1 MSPEDPLL
9 DADTVSK
16 TAVHVT
22 GSFRIGIDVG
32 GTFTDVVA
40 VRNDEPPRLFKTPST
55 PSDPS
60 EAVLVGL
67 GMVADSY
74 NLSVGELVGATRI
87 LIHGTTVAT
96 NILIERTGAK
106 VGLLTTEGFRDI
118 LEVREGFKEDR
129 YNLRV
134 DPLEPLVPRYL
145 RLTVPERVRAD
156 GRVERDLDL
165 SEVERALDMFESEE
179 VEALAVCFLFSF
191 RNPEHERA
199 AAELIRGRFPDA
211 FLSVSSD
218 VLPQIKEF
226 DRVSTTA
233 VNSYVG
239 PMYSDYL
246 GRLGKRLTELQR
258 NTKGPA
264 ATMLIMQSN
273 GGVMPLEESRRF
285 PVRAILSGPAGG
297 VSGAA
302 HYGSLV
308 DEHRVI
314 GLDMGGTS
322 TDISIVVDGSPH
334 TTGETFEAG
343 WKIAVPIID
352 VTTLGA
358 GGGSVASV
366 DPGGILRVG
375 PESAGADPGPA
386 CYGRGGTAATV
397 TDAALVLGYLDPSGF
412 LGGEQLLDV
421 GLARATV
428 ERLSGP
434 LDLTPESAASGVLEV
449 VSTTVAEGI
458 RVKAAESGVDP
469 RGFAL
474 VAFGGAAGLVATG
487 VARKLGVER
496 VVVPAEGP
504 LLSAYG
510 MLSTDVRYD
519 LSRSHPT
526 DLTQTALNGVRT
538 VLREL
543 ADEGRAML
551 EGREELSET
560 AVHLSA
566 DMRYSDQMYEV
577 NVPLPD
583 PSMDDGALIAVWK
596 DNLHRKYEELYSYSQ
611 HGLDIRLVTLR
622 ATAVGTLPRIDAT
635 NRRVPETAA
644 PKRESRPV
652 YVDGWRD
659 VPVVRLDGEL
669 RGDGVVGPA
678 ILESDYNT
686 VVLEAGDVAEPDG
699 RGGVQIAVAT
709 PIGASG
715 GPDAA
720 DTDPITTA
728 VVERRLD
735 SIAVEMMEVM
745 LHTSLSQIL
754 NASRDYSTAILDAQG
769 QLVAQGEGIPVHISA
784 LPIAGAA
791 VREYFGD
798 DIHDGDVFILN
809 DPYFG
814 GSHLPDVTIL
824 RPVFWQGELRYMTVN
839 RAHHS
844 DIGGG
849 THGGYNPSATEIF
862 HEGLRLP
869 PLRIVDRGRPLY
881 DLLRMMSVNTRY
893 PEGFIGDLNA
903 QMGSVEIAAKRVA
916 DLLTDYGSAKLDATV
931 AQIMDA
937 AESQVRRFISEWP
950 DGEYFGETFVDD
962 DGFDA
967 KMIPIRARV
976 IIRGDEMTVDLSGSG
991 EQVTGFLNSAYANT
1005 RSIVHA
1011 TVMYLA
1017 PSDLPKNEGS
1027 MRPVQVIAPKGL
1039 IVNALPPA
1047 PVTMSTNHVAEEIAE
1062 AMFLA
1067 LAEAV
1072 PHAVNAGFGRRLRY
1086 AITGTDPARDKP
1098 FLWHFFLGRP
1108 GGGASLEHD
1117 GWSNIGELNS
1127 VGAIRAPSIE
1137 VTEDRFPL
1145 FVRRNELRPDSGGKG
1160 KRRGGLGS
1168 ICEIVYLG
1176 SDVARLN
1183 TAGDG
1188 IVNPPPGVLG
1198 GKPGLPHH
1206 YTIVSD
1212 GIETDLRSK
1221 QTGVL
1226 VRPGDV
1232 IRVNSAGGG
1241 GVGDAQERETER
1253 VKNDRRNG
1261 YIT

>member
-1 MSPEDPLL
+1 VASQEPSHLDP
-9 DADTVSK
+9 T
-16 TAVHVT
+16 
-22 GSFRIGIDVG
+22 FRIGIDVG

-40 VRNDEPPRLFKTPST
+40 VRSNEPPRLFKTPST

-67 GMVADSY
+67 GLVADSY
-74 NLSVGELVGATRI
+74 GLSLATLLGATRI

-96 NILIERTGAK
+96 NTLIERNGAR

-134 DPLEPLVPRYL
+134 DPLAPLVPRHL
-145 RLTVPERVRAD
+145 RLTADERVRSD
-156 GRVERDLDL
+156 GRVERELDL
-165 SEVERALDMFESEE
+165 ASVELALDAFESQG

-191 RNPEHERA
+191 RNPAHERA
-199 AAELIRGRFPDA
+199 VADLIRARFPDT
-211 FLSVSSD
+211 FLSVSSE

-239 PMYSDYL
+239 PVYSRYL
-246 GRLGKRLTELQR
+246 GKLGERLAEV
-258 NTKGPA
+258 KGPKNGPA
-264 ATMLIMQSN
+264 GEMLIMQSS
-273 GGVMPLEESRRF
+273 GGVMPLDESRQF

-302 HYGSLV
+302 YYGALV

-322 TDISIVVDGSPH
+322 TDISIVVDGSPN

-343 WKIAVPIID
+343 WKIAVPMVD

-366 DPGGILRVG
+366 DGGGILRVG

-386 CYGRGGTAATV
+386 CYGNGGTDPTV
-397 TDAALVLGYLDPSGF
+397 TDAALVSGYLDPSGF
-412 LGGEQLLDV
+412 LGGRQSLNA
-421 GLARATV
+421 GLAREAIG
-428 ERLSGP
+428 RLAAP
-434 LDLTPESAASGVLEV
+434 LGLSPEEAASGVLEV

-458 RVKAAESGVDP
+458 RVKAAQSGVDP

-474 VAFGGAAGLVATG
+474 VAFGGAAGLVAAS
-487 VARKLGVER
+487 VSRKLGVER

-519 LSRSHPT
+519 LSRSHPAELAAT
-526 DLTQTALNGVRT
+526 SIKGVRA
-538 VLREL
+538 VLGEL
-543 ADEGRAML
+543 AAEGHAML
-551 EGREELSET
+551 GGRPELT
-560 AVHLSA
+560 GAAVRLSA

-577 NVPLPD
+577 NVSLPD
-583 PSMDDGALIAVWK
+583 LALEDSAFMAAWK
-596 DNLHRKYEELYSYSQ
+596 DNLHRRYEELYSYSQ
-611 HGLDIRLVTLR
+611 PDLDISLVTLR
-622 ATAVGTLPRIDAT
+622 ATAVGTLPRIKSGSRSGPKLPAQSHT
-635 NRRVPETAA
+635 TRRVYIGDW
-644 PKRESRPV
+644 S
-652 YVDGWRD
+652 D
-659 VPVVRLDGEL
+659 VPVIRLDGEFPP
-669 RGDGVVGPA
+669 DGVVGPA
-678 ILESDYNT
+678 MLESDYNT
-686 VVLEAGDVAEPDG
+686 VVLEAGDRAESDG
-699 RGGVQIAVAT
+699 QGGVRIAVAEQT
-709 PIGASG
+709 DASDAPGA
-715 GPDAA
+715 
-720 DTDPITTA
+720 TDPITTA

-745 LHTSLSQIL
+745 LRTSLSQIL

-791 VREYFGD
+791 VRDYFGD
-798 DIHDGDVFILN
+798 DINDGDVFILN

-824 RPVFWQGELRYMTVN
+824 RPVFWEGELRYMTVN

-869 PLRIVDRGRPLY
+869 PLRIVEKGRSLY
-881 DLLRMMSVNTRY
+881 DLLRMMSINTRY
-893 PEGFIGDLNA
+893 PEGFLGDLNA
-903 QMGSVEIAAKRVA
+903 QMGSVEIAARRIA
-916 DLLTDYGSAKLDATV
+916 DLLTDYGPERLSATV
-931 AQIMDA
+931 GEIMDA
-937 AESQVRRFISEWP
+937 AESQVRQFISAWP
-950 DGEYFGETFVDD
+950 DGEYAGETFVDD

-967 KMIPIRARV
+967 KMIPIRATV
-976 IIRGDEMTVDLSGSG
+976 TIRGDEMTVDLSGSG
-991 EQVTGFLNSAYANT
+991 KQVTGFLNSAYANT

-1027 MRPVQVIAPKGL
+1027 MRPVKVIAPKGL

-1067 LAEAV
+1067 LADAV

-1086 AITGTDPARDKP
+1086 AITGADPRREKP

-1117 GWSNIGELNS
+1117 GWSNVGELNS

-1145 FVRRNELRPDSGGKG
+1145 FVRRNELRPDSGGPG
-1160 KRRGGLGS
+1160 RRRGGLGS
-1168 ICEIVYLG
+1168 ICEIVYEG

-1188 IVNPPPGVLG
+1188 IINPPPGVLG
-1198 GKPGLPHH
+1198 GEPGLPHI
-1206 YTIVSD
+1206 YSIVSGD
-1212 GIETDLRSK
+1212 TETPLRSK

-1226 VRPGDV
+1226 VKPGDV
-1232 IRVNSAGGG
+1232 IRVLSAGGG
-1241 GVGDAQERETER
+1241 GVGNPAEREPER
-1253 VKNDRRNG
+1253 VEDDRLNG
-1261 YIT
+1261 YVT

>member
-1 MSPEDPLL
+1 MSRKRPIPSTDP
-9 DADTVSK
+9 
-16 TAVHVT
+16 
-22 GSFRIGIDVG
+22 SFRIGIDVG

-40 VRNDEPPRLFKTPST
+40 VRDDEPPRLFKTPST

-60 EAVLVGL
+60 QAVLTGL
-67 GMVADSY
+67 RMVADSY
-74 NLSVGELVGATRI
+74 ALSLQELVVALRI

-96 NILIERTGAK
+96 NTLIERKGAR
-106 VGLLTTEGFRDI
+106 VGLLTTEGFRDV

-129 YNLRV
+129 YNLRM

-156 GRVERDLDL
+156 GRVEQALD
-165 SEVERALDMFESEE
+165 SADVERALDAFESEG
-179 VEALAVCFLFSF
+179 VDALAVCFLFSF
-191 RNPEHERA
+191 RNPEHELA
-199 AAELIRGRFPDA
+199 AAELVRARFPDA

-239 PMYSDYL
+239 PVYSDYL
-246 GRLGKRLTELQR
+246 GRLGSRLAELQG
-258 NTKGPA
+258 NAPGPA
-264 ATMLIMQSN
+264 GGMLIMQSN
-273 GGVMPLEESRRF
+273 GGVMPLAQSRQF

-322 TDISIVVDGSPH
+322 TDISIVVDGVAH
-334 TTGETFEAG
+334 TTSETFEAG
-343 WKIAVPIID
+343 WKIAVPMID

-358 GGGSVASV
+358 GGGSIATVG
-366 DPGGILRVG
+366 PGGILRVG

-386 CYGRGGTAATV
+386 CYGRGGTSPTV
-397 TDAALVLGYLDPSGF
+397 TDAAVVLGHLNAAGFLAGRNPLDP
-412 LGGEQLLDV
+412 
-421 GLARATV
+421 GLAREAIGQ
-428 ERLSGP
+428 LSGP
-434 LDLTPESAASGVLEV
+434 LGLSTEEAASGVREV
-449 VSTTVAEGI
+449 VSTAVAEGI
-458 RVKAAESGVDP
+458 RVKAARSGIDP

-474 VAFGGAAGLVATG
+474 VAFGGAAGLVATT
-487 VARKLGVER
+487 VARKLGVGR

-504 LLSAYG
+504 VLSAYG
-510 MLSTDVRYD
+510 MLATDVRYD

-526 DLTQTALNGVRT
+526 DLTHAALDGVRAA
-538 VLREL
+538 LREL
-543 ADEGRAML
+543 GDQGRTML
-551 EGREELSET
+551 EGRPELSDT
-560 AVHLSA
+560 AVDLSA

-583 PSMDDGALIAVWK
+583 LSLDDDAFMAEWK
-596 DNLHRKYEELYSYSQ
+596 GNLHRRYEKLYSYSQ
-611 HGLDIRLVTLR
+611 QDLDIRLVTLR
-622 ATAVGTLPRIDAT
+622 ATAVGRLPRIGAA
-635 NRRVPETAA
+635 NRSANKTAA
-644 PKRESRPV
+644 QAAGSRRI
-652 YVDGWRD
+652 YLDGWVD
-659 VPVVRLDGEL
+659 VPVVRLDGGL
-669 RGDGVVGPA
+669 ATGGVTGPA
-678 ILESDYNT
+678 ILESDFNT
-686 VVLEAGDVAEPDG
+686 VVLEGGDRAEPDG
-699 RGGVQIAVAT
+699 HGGVRISVST
-709 PIGASG
+709 PSG
-715 GPDAA
+715 EVGDPAGDEA
-720 DTDPITTA
+720 DPITTA

-745 LHTSLSQIL
+745 LRTSLSQIL
-754 NASRDYSTAILDAQG
+754 NASRDYSTAILDADG

-791 VREYFGD
+791 VRDYFGD

-824 RPVFWQGELRYMTVN
+824 RPVFWESRLRYMTVN

-869 PLRIVDRGRPLY
+869 PLRIVDRGKPLY
-881 DLLRMMSVNTRY
+881 DLLRMMSINTRY
-893 PEGFIGDLNA
+893 PKGFLGDLNA
-903 QMGSVEIAAKRVA
+903 QMGSVEIAANRIG
-916 DLLTDYGSAKLDATV
+916 DLIRDYGPAKLAATV
-931 AQIMDA
+931 GQIMDA

-950 DGEYFGETFVDD
+950 DGEYRGETFVDD

-967 KMIPIRARV
+967 KMIPIRVTATV
-976 IIRGDEMTVDLSGSG
+976 RGDELTVDLSESSK
-991 EQVTGFLNSAYANT
+991 QVTGFINSVYANT

-1011 TVMYLA
+1011 TVMYMA

-1027 MRPVQVIAPKGL
+1027 MRPVNVIAPKGL

-1062 AMFLA
+1062 AIFLA

-1086 AITGTDPARDKP
+1086 AITGTGPSTDKP

-1117 GWSNIGELNS
+1117 GWSNVGELNS

-1145 FVRRNELRPDSGGKG
+1145 FVRRNELRPDSGGTG
-1160 KRRGGLGS
+1160 RRRGGLGS
-1168 ICEIVYLG
+1168 ICEIVYEG
-1176 SDVARLN
+1176 SGAALLN

-1188 IVNPPPGVLG
+1188 VVNPPPGILG
-1198 GKPGLPHH
+1198 GEPGLPHH
-1206 YTIVSD
+1206 YSIVSEAT
-1212 GIETDLRSK
+1212 ETDLRSK
-1221 QTGVL
+1221 QTGV
-1226 VRPGDV
+1226 VVQPGDL
-1232 IRVNSAGGG
+1232 IRVLSAGGG
-1241 GVGDAQERETER
+1241 GVGSPAERELWR
-1253 VKNDRRNG
+1253 VDDDRRQG
-1261 YIT
+1261 YVTELDER